1 LIIGEGMKR
10 TLLLLLIFSSCLSLF
25 SQALVVE
32 VSGIRSKSGV
42 IRLALF
48 TDQAGFKAEKP
59 FLARSYEKIKLLD
72 GKLTLQVDSIAPG
85 MYGIALLDDENRD
98 GRLDYR
104 LILPKEGVGFS
115 YYEQH
120 GFHRPV
126 FDDFSFSLK
135 KNVTLRIP
143 IRLTYY

>member
-1 LIIGEGMKR
+1 MKR
-10 TLLLLLIFSSCLSLF
+10 MFLLLFIFSSCLSLF

-32 VSGIRSKSGV
+32 VAGIRNTSGV

-48 TDQAGFKAEKP
+48 ADQAGFKAERP
-59 FLARSYEKIKLLD
+59 FLARSYEKIKLKD
-72 GKLTLQVDSIAPG
+72 GSLTLQVDSIAPG
-85 MYGIALLDDENRD
+85 TYGIALLDDENNN
-98 GRLDYR
+98 GKLDYR
-104 LILPKEGVGFS
+104 LMLPKEGVGFS
-115 YYEQH
+115 YFVQR